1 MDRAT
6 APAAWKSTWPA
17 AILRPNDCTSTGTAR
32 SWYRREMRKIALA
45 VFLSLVCASAAHAED
60 PLQAFLKHVDAQAK
74 ADMKGFHAT
83 VAAQFGVPE
92 VQVQAVLGK
101 VHDPSSA
108 FMVFQIGQ
116 MSHQP
121 VERVMPVYESHKA
134 KGWGAM
140 AKELGIKPGSP
151 EFHALKNG
159 DLHYGDE
166 GEHGKGHGHGHGH
179 GNGKGKGHGDDQ

>member
-1 MDRAT
+1 
-6 APAAWKSTWPA
+6 
-17 AILRPNDCTSTGTAR
+17 
-32 SWYRREMRKIALA
+32 MRGIALA
-45 VFLSLVCASAAHAED
+45 ALLSLVFASEARAED
-60 PLQAFLKHVDAQAK
+60 PLQAFLQHVDAQAK
-74 ADMKGFHAT
+74 LDMGRFQAT
-83 VAAQFGVPE
+83 VAAQFGVAE
-92 VQVQAVLGK
+92 VQVRAVLGK
-101 VHDPSSA
+101 VHAPSDA

-121 VERVMPVYESHKA
+121 LERVMPVYESHKS

-166 GEHGKGHGHGHGH
+166 GGGHGKGHGHGQGH
-179 GNGKGKGHGDDQ
+179 GNGQGKGHGDEQ